1 MLSRNGLICFGFC
14 GLLLFFSRETRLA
27 AEEPTY
33 QFAYRFHSGEFL
45 HYELADRAEL
55 TTQTANNQTKAT
67 QQTHCVKSYRIVA
80 VSEQGEATIE
90 PVVESVRMASQ
101 SGDKAP
107 VGFDST
113 KDETI
118 PRGFENLAGTIG
130 RPLAR
135 LQLAPNGKLLK
146 ATMLVTDVPKKFA
159 EAAQKTDPAINCLVA
174 FPEQPIKIGQKWNE
188 KFETQVAVGNNLNQE
203 LGLIRVFE
211 LVKVVDDIATI
222 RFRTSLRMPMNDPD
236 ILRQIVQQTPS
247 GTIEFDLKQGR
258 LLSRSLVIDEK
269 VIGAFGAQTLLQAQG
284 EMKESLLL
292 PKVAAKIS
300 SNPTPPQPN

>member
-1 MLSRNGLICFGFC
+1 MLSRNGLICVGVC
-14 GLLLFFSRETRLA
+14 GLLLFGSRETRLA

-33 QFAYRFHSGEFL
+33 QFAYHFQSGEFL

-55 TTQTANNQTKAT
+55 TTQTANSQTKAT

-135 LQLAPNGKLLK
+135 LQ
-146 ATMLVTDVPKKFA
+146 
-159 EAAQKTDPAINCLVA
+159 
-174 FPEQPIKIGQKWNE
+174 
-188 KFETQVAVGNNLNQE
+188 
-203 LGLIRVFE
+203 
-211 LVKVVDDIATI
+211 
-222 RFRTSLRMPMNDPD
+222 
-236 ILRQIVQQTPS
+236 
-247 GTIEFDLKQGR
+247 
-258 LLSRSLVIDEK
+258 
-269 VIGAFGAQTLLQAQG
+269 
-284 EMKESLLL
+284 
-292 PKVAAKIS
+292 
-300 SNPTPPQPN
+300 PTPPSIASLRFPSIL

>member
-1 MLSRNGLICFGFC
+1 
-14 GLLLFFSRETRLA
+14 
-27 AEEPTY
+27 
-33 QFAYRFHSGEFL
+33 
-45 HYELADRAEL
+45 
-55 TTQTANNQTKAT
+55 
-67 QQTHCVKSYRIVA
+67 

-107 VGFDST
+107 VGFDSS

-174 FPEQPIKIGQKWNE
+174 FPEQPVKIGQKWNE